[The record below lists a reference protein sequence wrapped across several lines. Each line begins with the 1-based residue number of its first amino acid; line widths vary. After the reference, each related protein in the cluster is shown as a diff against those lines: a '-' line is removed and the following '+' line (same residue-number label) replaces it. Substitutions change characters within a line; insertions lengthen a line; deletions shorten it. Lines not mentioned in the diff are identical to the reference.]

1 MILPFDEWRPD
12 LAPLSQ
18 GMEAVLNCIPAA
30 DGYVPA
36 PVPVFRGPGGLRGRA
51 SCVLVV
57 TSGDGVTV
65 PLAFTTDGV
74 FRAQA
79 TGWLDV
85 SRVEDDYEVPLEA
98 WAAVQYGDAVFAVN
112 GFDTVGIL
120 PLGAAAFRDI
130 TDAPFGLS
138 ANYIAVVGDFLV
150 LASTTA
156 ARANE
161 RNHARVWW
169 SGRGRPERFTP
180 DLATQAGYVDRPGIG
195 RIRGITGGEFG
206 LILGEEGLDRMD
218 YSGPPAVFQFRNL
231 ETDIGCEL
239 SRSIV
244 QAGTKT
250 AWWSRRGWRMST
262 GGPSQGIGT
271 NRIDSFTRGR
281 IDFDRG
287 HLMTSTAL
295 LREDC
300 FLWAYVSRNNT
311 TGRPDEALAY
321 NWTLDRWSRIEM
333 SVDCLGRL
341 AVPSLFTDDPGLSQI
356 YGPTTDDTTLLTD
369 VAAGARP
376 FAAAVTF
383 GSLYAL
389 QPKAGLA
396 AQITTTEVNLVPGQR
411 ALLSRIRPLVHGG
424 TDDIWCYVETRDTQY
439 SETVRR
445 KGPLEPERDG
455 SFSCHSA
462 GRFHRI
468 RLHVR
473 APWKKAQ
480 GIELS
485 DYSVAKAGR
494 R

>member
-18 GMEAVLNCIPAA
+18 GMEQCLNVLPAA

-36 PVPVFRGPGGLRGRA
+36 PVPVFRGPGGLRGLT

-65 PLAFTTDGV
+65 PLAFTVVGA

-85 SRVEDDYEVPLEA
+85 SRTPDDYEPPLEA
-98 WAAVQYGDAVFAVN
+98 WSATQYGDAVFAVN
-112 GFDTVGIL
+112 GRDPVGIL
-120 PLGAAAFRDI
+120 PLGAGAFRDI
-130 TDAPFGLS
+130 ADAPFGLS

-156 ARANE
+156 SGANE
-161 RNHARVWW
+161 RHHARVWW
-169 SGRGRPERFTP
+169 SGRGRPERFSP
-180 DLATQAGYVDRPGIG
+180 DLATQAGFVDRPGIG
-195 RIRGITGGEFG
+195 RIRGLTGGEFG
-206 LILGEEGLDRMD
+206 LILGEEGLDRCD

-239 SRSIV
+239 SRSVV

-250 AWWSRRGWRMST
+250 AWWSRRGWRMSS
-262 GGPSQGIGT
+262 GGPSQGIGVGKV
-271 NRIDSFTRGR
+271 DSFTRSR

-287 HLMTSTAL
+287 HLMTATAL

-300 FLWAYVSRNNT
+300 FVWAFVSRNNT

-333 SVDCLGRL
+333 EVDCLGRL
-341 AVPSLFTDDPGLSQI
+341 AVPSLFTDDPGLAQI
-356 YGPTTDDTTLLTD
+356 YGPSTDDSDLLTD
-369 VAAGARP
+369 SAGGERP
-376 FAAAVTF
+376 FAAAVTN
-383 GSLYAL
+383 GSLFVL
-389 QPKAGLA
+389 QPKPGLA
-396 AQITTTEVNLVPGQR
+396 AQLTTTEANINPGGR
-411 ALLSRIRPLVHGG
+411 ALLSRVRPLVHGVS
-424 TDDIWCYVETRDTQY
+424 DDTWLYTQTRDDQR
-439 SETVRR
+439 SESLHT
-445 KGPLEPERDG
+445 KGPLQPERDG
-455 SFSCHSA
+455 SFSTHA
-462 GRFHRI
+462 VGRYHRL

-473 APWKKAQ
+473 SPWSKAQ
-480 GIELS
+480 GIEVA
-485 DYSVAKAGR
+485 DYAVARAGR

>member
-12 LAPLSQ
+12 LAPLSAGLEQ
-18 GMEAVLNCIPAA
+18 CLNVLPAA

-36 PVPVFRGPGGLRGRA
+36 PVPVFRGPGGLRGLA

-65 PLAFTTDGV
+65 PLAFTVVGA

-85 SRVEDDYEVPLEA
+85 SRTPDDYEPPLEA
-98 WAAVQYGDAVFAVN
+98 WSAVQYGDAVFAVN
-112 GFDTVGIL
+112 GIDPVGIL

-130 TDAPFGLS
+130 ADAPFGLS
-138 ANYIAVVGDFLV
+138 ANYITVVGDFLV

-156 ARANE
+156 SKANE
-161 RNHARVWW
+161 RQYARVWW

-218 YSGPPAVFQFRNL
+218 YAGPPAVFQFRNL
-231 ETDIGCEL
+231 EVDVGCEL

-244 QAGTKT
+244 QAGVKT
-250 AWWSRRGWRMST
+250 AWWSRRGFRMST
-262 GGPSQGIGT
+262 GGPSEPIGLGKVDEFV
-271 NRIDSFTRGR
+271 RSR

-287 HLMTSTAL
+287 HLMTATAL
-295 LREDC
+295 LKQGV
-300 FLWAYVSRNNT
+300 FIWAFVSRNNT

-321 NWTLDRWSRIEM
+321 SWDFQRWSRIEM
-333 SVDCLGRL
+333 EVDCLGRL

-356 YGPTTDDTTLLTD
+356 YGPTTDDATLLTD
-369 VAAGARP
+369 SAGGARP
-376 FAAAVTF
+376 FAAAVTN
-383 GSLYAL
+383 GSLFVL
-389 QPKAGLA
+389 QPKPGLA
-396 AQITTTEVNLVPGQR
+396 CQLTTTEANIVPGGR
-411 ALLSRIRPLVHGG
+411 ALLSRVRPLVHGVS
-424 TDDIWCYVETRDTQY
+424 DDMWLYTEARDDQR
-439 SETVRR
+439 SEAVRR

-455 SFSCHSA
+455 SFSTHA
-462 GRFHRI
+462 VGRYHRL

-473 APWKKAQ
+473 SPWSKAQ
-480 GIELS
+480 GIEVA
-485 DYSVAKAGR
+485 DYAVARAGR